1 MVEKQKTKKKPS
13 DSFIF
18 TIFRVLLEWKLKQ
31 QRSLWAFV
39 FVQLEL
45 YNELQSNK
53 YT

>member
-1 MVEKQKTKKKPS
+1 MVENKKKPS

-18 TIFRVLLEWKLKQ
+18 TIFRVLLEWKMKQ
-31 QRSLWAFV
+31 QRFLWAIV

-53 YT
+53 YN